1 MSGSARLTFAWLG
14 SLTTLVLA
22 GAGLAILAGRQLSSA
37 EYSAFIAF
45 TAVSGVLVQGVGG
58 AVEQH
63 TLLHTRFGS
72 RGGRNPIVRAS
83 VVSYLIIVVVM
94 TLPIADWQ
102 DRFFDPLSNHVVAAV
117 IIGAPALFA
126 TCVIRGRLTA
136 RGFVAESGRS
146 ILLLSVLTI
155 GLPITLK
162 IFGASWASAMIF
174 GQAFAWGAP
183 SLYLMKFR
191 HKPAQ
196 AQSEESSREV
206 GPESRSSLFVF
217 NNLLLLSS
225 LLSSQIVI
233 KATSINLSSD
243 EIAQA
248 QLIISL
254 SCLTATLGLGVTPL
268 ILARVPTSLINSQR
282 RFLVRI
288 VVPGAIVSVLA
299 VGMIVLLR
307 ESLIRLI
314 IGDAMVLNGKE
325 VLVLSL
331 PGSLLTISVLLNS
344 FFITNSMIVKA
355 VTGWAVGLLALWLP
369 PSLVTPESVISAAT
383 IILGSTIF
391 LFLVHVI
398 GFLLG
403 RTHNHSVAQSEL
415 EN

>member
-1 MSGSARLTFAWLG
+1 
-14 SLTTLVLA
+14 
-22 GAGLAILAGRQLSSA
+22 
-37 EYSAFIAF
+37 
-45 TAVSGVLVQGVGG
+45 
-58 AVEQH
+58 
-63 TLLHTRFGS
+63 
-72 RGGRNPIVRAS
+72 
-83 VVSYLIIVVVM
+83 
-94 TLPIADWQ
+94 
-102 DRFFDPLSNHVVAAV
+102 
-117 IIGAPALFA
+117 
-126 TCVIRGRLTA
+126 
-136 RGFVAESGRS
+136 
-146 ILLLSVLTI
+146 
-155 GLPITLK
+155 
-162 IFGASWASAMIF
+162 MIF

-191 HKPAQ
+191 HKPSQ

-206 GPESRSSLFVF
+206 GPERRSSLLVF